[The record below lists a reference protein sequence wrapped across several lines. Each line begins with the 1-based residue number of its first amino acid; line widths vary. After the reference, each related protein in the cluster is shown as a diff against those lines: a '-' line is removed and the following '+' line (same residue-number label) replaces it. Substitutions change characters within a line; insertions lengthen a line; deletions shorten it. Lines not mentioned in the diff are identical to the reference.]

1 MRQHRMIV
9 GVAAL
14 LALSA
19 CAGDG
24 MRTDATPPTVS
35 YTYDDDEDF
44 DRIVAQA
51 EDYCDDRYDQDA
63 VLVDQDDEGSTYEA
77 TFACE

>member
-1 MRQHRMIV
+1 MRQHGLMI
-9 GVAAL
+9 GVACL
-14 LALSA
+14 LTLSA
-19 CAGDG
+19 CADGG

-44 DRIVAQA
+44 DKIVAQA

-63 VLVDQDDEGSTYEA
+63 VLVDQDDEDSTYQA